1 MGSDSAAKIFRE
13 YSNSSLPFQYGDNVA
28 LSAET
33 PFLQSINEINASCD
47 FLLPQMIASSVRYKG
62 GLKKFTEN
70 DDVIKKL
77 WTGELTA
84 ASFVQGEYDY
94 LAGEGGKWD
103 FYYKQR

>member
-33 PFLQSINEINASCD
+33 PFLQSINEINASCN

-84 ASFVQGEYDY
+84 ASFVQGD
-94 LAGEGGKWD
+94 
-103 FYYKQR
+103 YKQR